1 MDPSVAAGM
10 SRGAPKRRRVQ
21 RVRLTPASDPLR
33 SAPNLAALSDNE
45 WIEYLVTHY
54 PTRVVLDLVG
64 VEQPANDRLRA
75 VDKKLIKRAL
85 APYSRSRVLDLIEV
99 LDGIQRQSERDR
111 PKVDPHP
118 SRSELSGLTQ
128 EELRKYF
135 RTHYPRLVFRELEG
149 IEQSA
154 ADAGHVVDR
163 PRRRVSA
170 RKKTKDAPAPRDNSL
185 ARLHRYVVHL
195 MVITWGAALMSRN
208 VAPLAAVA
216 VLGLVAGLSLLLM
229 KDGLSSVVAFTVRS
243 RSKTRSVEVTV
254 RVKTSSWGSTTTARV
269 LSLASILLPPEY
281 RAEYVEEQYANLV
294 LTDSQSEWFEYLID
308 LILELPRVAWQFYSE
323 RKRESSK

>member
-1 MDPSVAAGM
+1 M
-10 SRGAPKRRRVQ
+10 SRPAPKRRRVQ
-21 RVRLTPASDPLR
+21 RVRLTPASDSLR
-33 SAPNLAALSDNE
+33 SAPDLAVLSDNE

-64 VEQPANDRLRA
+64 VEQPAEDRLRA
-75 VDKKLIKRAL
+75 ADKKLIKRAL

-99 LDGIQRQSERDR
+99 LEGIQRRSERDR
-111 PKVDPHP
+111 LRVDPHP
-118 SRSELSGLTQ
+118 SRSELSGLSQ

-149 IEQSA
+149 IEQST
-154 ADAGHVVDR
+154 ADAGHVVKR
-163 PRRRVSA
+163 PRRVSA
-170 RKKTKDAPAPRDNSL
+170 REKTKYAPPPRDHSVE
-185 ARLHRYVVHL
+185 RLHRYVVHL
-195 MVITWGAALMSRN
+195 ILVTVGAALMSRN
-208 VAPLAAVA
+208 IAPLAAVA
-216 VLGLVAGLSLLLM
+216 VLGLVAGLGLLFL
-229 KDGLSSVVAFTVRS
+229 KDGLSSALAFTVRG

-254 RVKTSSWGSTTTARV
+254 RVKTSAWGSTTAARV
-269 LSLASILLPPEY
+269 LSLVSILLPPEY

-323 RKRESSK
+323 RKRESAK